1 MNNMYNQQNYTG
13 QKAPWFTTY
22 LVLSILE
29 LLCCNMVTGIIA
41 LVFAIMSSSAYQI
54 GQYIDAENKRKAAK
68 LSLIIGLII
77 GVVLYV
83 AVIIFYIFLGAVAY
97 KIGY

>member
-1 MNNMYNQQNYTG
+1 
-13 QKAPWFTTY
+13 
-22 LVLSILE
+22 
-29 LLCCNMVTGIIA
+29 MVTGIIA
-41 LVFAIMSSSAYQI
+41 LVFAIMGSSAYQI

-97 KIGY
+97 EIGY